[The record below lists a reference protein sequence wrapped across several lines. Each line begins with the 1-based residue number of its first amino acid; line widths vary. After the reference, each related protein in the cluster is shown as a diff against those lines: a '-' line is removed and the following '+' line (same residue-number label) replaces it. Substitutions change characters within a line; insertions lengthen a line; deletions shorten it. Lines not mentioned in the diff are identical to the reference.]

1 MEHIIGRTAA
11 YWAKSRS
18 LATPAEFVARCDD
31 PQMLLDVLSKMSAE
45 GTIDAAALRQAQDV
59 VGVGYDKRIPSVR
72 TTDDE
77 ASNRLEKMLHDSR
90 ARYAKRVTAERCN
103 LIRAAVPMLAESIAS
118 AGSVG
123 VVMARARRIATALY
137 GECSFTVIADDPART
152 EAPTVTLQLDAGKT
166 VTMYQGQTEA
176 DAWAKCLES
185 LTDTAGRVAKHNR
198 AESERLAGKAADIAA
213 AIAGAD
219 SR

>member
-11 YWAKSRS
+11 YWAKSRN

-31 PQMLLDVLSKMSAE
+31 PQMLLDVLSKMSAD

-72 TTDDE
+72 TTDDD

-90 ARYAKRVTAERCN
+90 ERYAKHVTAERCN
-103 LIRAAVPMLAESIAS
+103 LIRAAVPMLAETIAS
-118 AGSVG
+118 ASTIGF
-123 VVMARARRIATALY
+123 VMARARRIATALY
-137 GECSFTVIADDPART
+137 DESAFSATAEDS
-152 EAPTVTLQLDAGKT
+152 TVTLRLDAGGTTT
-166 VTMYQGQTEA
+166 VYHGQTDA
-176 DAWAKCLES
+176 DAWAECLEY
-185 LTDTAGRVAKHNR
+185 LTGAAERR
-198 AESERLAGKAADIAA
+198 AQHDRYESERLAKKAAKITAA
-213 AIAGAD
+213 VVGAD